1 MSHNPPFPFYFQI
14 FTSVR
19 MEKLIS
25 SGTLQMV
32 AEEPRGKK
40 GEKGGAEQLQQGG
53 GGASSGCMTR
63 RADGMNALIKLEKST
78 LGGK

>member
-1 MSHNPPFPFYFQI
+1 M
-14 FTSVR
+14 
-19 MEKLIS
+19 
-25 SGTLQMV
+25 MV